1 MEISGEIGLTADEFR
16 QFAEDARCLFYCA
29 QLTPEGG
36 VSIDWSVGKLDNH
49 TVAFPIEDLLDGK
62 LQPVYAAK
70 MRKHLDRLRAGES
83 SEATLTYWTPEGEPV
98 NIRDSARV
106 APSCGNAVKI
116 LGTVSIRPQPASG
129 HGAPI
134 RGWLEELIESIDRG
148 IACWTHGGKLIY
160 ANRNFRTLC
169 GDQSEQTL
177 DEFLRALAR
186 SSRVAIKGDPDDWVA
201 HNLQNLDAQTSSAWV
216 WSNGRSH
223 EVSFRVLQSGIVLF
237 MDDTTTIRTSERALL
252 EARDLAEEASA
263 NKSRF
268 LRAANHDLRQ
278 PLATLKILMFSAL
291 ENKGIEGYT
300 DIFEAMEVAVSV
312 MEDILESL
320 LQIGQLDANRVFVQK
335 QHFQAG
341 HLLERLR
348 LQFEPQA
355 RNKHIEF
362 RVVNS
367 VATLESD
374 RVLLERIL
382 SNLIANAIKFTK
394 DGGVVVGLRRRAR
407 SVEIQVADTGAG
419 IPADQL
425 GLIFQEFYQGTID
438 TANRKPGLGLGL
450 NIAARLA
457 ELLDHRLQVRSEPG
471 RGTVF
476 SVIVPLGDVW
486 RSKIEQFDIDER
498 IAGEFM
504 GVKVIVVEDDTN
516 LRNAISVMLSRWGV
530 EAMSV
535 KDGKEALETIA
546 SHGFVPQLAIVDYSL
561 PNGELGTD
569 AISAIRILVDK
580 QLPGIVCTAEMERGL
595 ISSIR
600 ATGLPVL
607 TKPVSPARL
616 RSVMHHLLYEQ
627 QVPI

>member
-1 MEISGEIGLTADEFR
+1 VEISGEMGLTADEFR

-36 VSIDWSVGKLDNH
+36 VSIDWSVGKLDN
-49 TVAFPIEDLLDGK
+49 TAAFPIGDLLEGR

-70 MRKHLDRLRAGES
+70 MRKHLDRLRTGER
-83 SEATLTYWTPEGEPV
+83 SEATLIYWTPGGEPV
-98 NIRDSARV
+98 NVRDSARL
-106 APSCGNAVKI
+106 AASCGKAVKI
-116 LGTVSIRPQPASG
+116 LGTVSIRPQPASD
-129 HGAPI
+129 HRAPI

-160 ANRNFRTLC
+160 TNRNFRTLC
-169 GDQSEQTL
+169 GDQSEHTL
-177 DEFLRALAR
+177 EEFLRVLAR
-186 SSRVAIKGDPDDWVA
+186 SSRVAIEGDPDDWVA
-201 HNLQNLDAQTSSAWV
+201 HNLQNLDAQTSSAWI

-291 ENKGIEGYT
+291 ENKGIEGYS

-320 LQIGQLDANRVFVQK
+320 LQIGQLDANRVSVQK

-355 RNKHIEF
+355 TNKHIEF

-367 VATLESD
+367 VVTLESD

-394 DGGVVVGLRRRAR
+394 EGGVVVGLRRQGR

-419 IPADQL
+419 IPADQV

-438 TANRKPGLGLGL
+438 TANRKRGLGLGL

-457 ELLDHRLQVRSEPG
+457 ELLDHRLRVRSELG
-471 RGTVF
+471 RGTVI
-476 SVIVPLGDVW
+476 SVSVPLGDIW
-486 RSKIEQFDIDER
+486 RSKVEQFDIDER

-546 SHGFVPQLAIVDYSL
+546 MHGFVPQLAIVDYSL

-569 AISAIRILVDK
+569 AISAIRVQVDK
-580 QLPGIVCTAEMERGL
+580 QLPGIVCTAEVERGL

-627 QVPI
+627 QMPM